1 MTNETI
7 DQTTTPDQTL
17 NQTDF
22 VPQRF
27 INNLQA
33 AFIKVDNAVASFDP
47 DQKPIVDKNDRDNR
61 QAFEKISQLREEYAN
76 KAIKNP
82 TKKNQYFSD
91 FINKSND
98 LINKDNL
105 IAVDSSVDSFKKFGD
120 QRYQIFTSWV
130 SLQKDP
136 SKINTQQI
144 QNFMENIIQPPISD
158 DKEKAEFLRS
168 AKQSFAGIIIGNQ
181 IRSDEKFM
189 GVFDEFLKA
198 RQEAEKNAEPTGG
211 DWLDIFLSF
220 VFNKKQSSDLKE
232 TLHQEPRPD
241 FEQNIAT
248 TTTDIQGLPPE
259 ARDLLDERGNFS
271 KFTLGDMEMLDVEGV
286 ADKDPNYKFNQL
298 LIHNNALSS
307 VLMGSHSGIE
317 PEKVSLLYG
326 DNGGPEARHDWNATV
341 GYKNQQGSNVA
352 TLINAHLNNGSGLVI
367 AGNENGIK
375 NPSFYL
381 YKQDQLT
388 GLKQALSQEEIQ
400 NKVDFMEFLAQN
412 NAKLDNLS
420 EKEKE
425 KFQTEIGNFQKDRK
439 AYLDALGSDHIA
451 FVSKKDP
458 KHLALVTE
466 FGNGEVSYTLKDYG
480 KKQDKALDG
489 ETKTT
494 LQGSLKYDGVMF
506 VDYSN
511 FKYTNVSKSPDKGL
525 GATNGVSHL
534 EANFSKVAV
543 FNLPNLNN
551 LAITNYIR
559 RDLED
564 KLWAKGLSPQ
574 EANKLI
580 KDFLN
585 SNKELVGKVS
595 NFNKAVAEAKN
606 TGNYDEVKK
615 AQKDLE
621 KSLRK
626 RESLE
631 KEVAKKLESRNDNK
645 NRMEAKAQANSQKDK
660 IFALIN
666 KEASKEARAAAFDPN
681 LKGVRSELSDKLEN
695 INKNL
700 KDFGKSFDELKN
712 GKNNDFS
719 KAEETLKALKDS
731 VKDLGINPEWI
742 SKIEN
747 LNAALNDFKNGK
759 NKDFSKVTQAKSDLE
774 NSIKDV
780 IINQKIT
787 DKVDNLNQ
795 AVSETKLTGN
805 FSKVEQALAEL
816 KNLSLDLG
824 KNSDLQFVRD
834 GVRGTLVGNGLSKTE
849 ATTLTK
855 NFSDIRKELSEKLF
869 GKSNNNNNG
878 LKNNEEP
885 IYAQVNKKKA
895 GQATS
900 PEEPIYAQVARKMS
914 VKIDQLNEAASAINR
929 KIDRINKIASAGKGV
944 GGFSGA
950 GQSASPEEPIYAQV
964 AKKVSAKIDQLNES
978 ASAINRKIDRIN
990 KIASAGKGVGGF
1002 SGAGQSA
1009 SPEEPIYAQVA
1020 KKVRAKIDQLN
1031 ESASAINRK
1040 MDRINKIASAGKGV
1054 GGFRGAGQSAS
1065 PEEPIYAQVAKKV
1078 RAKIDQ
1084 LNESASAINRKM
1096 DRINKIA
1103 SAGKGVGGFS
1113 GAGQSASPEEPL
1125 YAQVAKKVRAKIDQ
1139 LNESAS
1145 AINRKID
1152 RINKIASAGKGVGG
1166 FRGAGQS
1173 ASPEE
1178 PIYAQVAKKV
1188 SAKIDQ
1194 LNESASA
1201 INRKMDRINK
1211 IASAGKGV
1219 GGFSGAGQSASPEEP
1234 LYAQVAKKVS
1244 AKIDQLNESASAINR
1259 KIDRINK
1266 IASAGKGVG
1275 GFSGAGQSASPE
1287 EPLYAQVAKKVRAKI
1302 DQLNESASAINR
1314 KMDRINKIAS
1324 AGKGVGGFRGAGQS
1338 ASPEEPL
1345 YAQVAKKVSAK
1356 IDQLNESASAIN
1368 RKIDRIN
1375 KIASAGKGVGGF
1387 RGAGQSAS
1395 PEEPLY
1401 AQVAKKVR
1409 AKIDQLNESAS
1420 AINRK
1425 IDRINKIASAG
1436 KGVGGFRG
1444 AGQSASPEEPLYA
1457 QVAKKVRA
1465 KIDQLNESASA
1476 INRKIDRIN
1485 KIASAG
1491 KGVGGFSGAG
1501 QSASPEEPLY
1511 AQVAKKVR
1519 AKIDQLNESASAIN
1533 RKMDRI
1539 NKIASAGKGVGGF
1552 RGAGQSA
1559 SPEEPLYAQ
1568 VAKKVSA
1575 KIDQLN
1581 ESASAINRKM
1591 DRINKIASA
1600 GKGVGGFRGAGQSA
1614 SPEEPIYAQVA
1625 KKVSAKIDQLNE
1637 SASAI
1642 NRKMDRINKI
1652 ASAGKGVGGFRGA
1665 GQSASP
1671 EEPLYAQVAKKVS
1684 AKIDQLNESASAINR
1699 KIDRINKIA
1708 SAGKGVGG
1716 FSGAGQSAS
1725 PEEPIYAQVAKKV
1738 SAKIDQLNESAS
1750 AINRKIDRI
1759 NKIASAGK
1767 GVGGFSG
1774 AGQSAS
1780 PEPIYATIDFDEANQ
1795 AGFSLRR
1802 SAAVNDL
1809 SKVGLSREQELTRRI
1824 GDLNQAVSEAKAGHF
1839 DKLEQKIDELKD
1851 STKKNA
1857 LKLWVE
1863 SAKQVPTGLQ
1873 AKLDN
1878 YATNSHTRINSN
1890 VQSGTIN
1897 EKATGMLTQKNPEW
1911 LKLVN
1916 DKIVAHNVGSA
1927 HLSEYDKIGF
1937 NQKNMKDYSD
1947 SFKFST
1953 KLNNAVKDIK
1963 SSFVQF
1969 LTNTFSTGSY
1979 SLMKANVEHGVKNT
1993 TKGGFQKS

>member
-17 NQTDF
+17 NPTDF

-27 INNLQA
+27 INNLQV
-33 AFIKVDNAVASFDP
+33 AFLKVDSAVASFDP
-47 DQKPIVDKNDRDNR
+47 DQKPIVDKDDKDNR

-98 LINKDNL
+98 LIDKDNL

-136 SKINTQQI
+136 SKINTQTI
-144 QNFMENIIQPPISD
+144 RNFMENIIQPPISD

-181 IRSDEKFM
+181 IRSDQKFM
-189 GVFDEFLKA
+189 GVFDESLKE
-198 RQEAEKNAEPTGG
+198 RQEAEKNAEPAG
-211 DWLDIFLSF
+211 DWLDLFLSF

-241 FEQNIAT
+241 FEQNLAT

-286 ADKDPNYKFNQL
+286 ADIDPNYKFNQL

-307 VLMGSHSGIE
+307 VLMGSHNGIE

-341 GYKNQQGSNVA
+341 GYKNQQGNNVA
-352 TLINAHLNNGSGLVI
+352 TLINAHLRNGSGLVI

-388 GLKQALSQEEIQ
+388 GLKQAMSQEEIQ

-425 KFQTEIGNFQKDRK
+425 KFQNEIEDFQKDRK
-439 AYLDALGSDHIA
+439 AYLDALGNDHIA

-506 VDYSN
+506 VNYSN
-511 FKYTNVSKSPDKGL
+511 FKYTNASKSPDRGL

-534 EANFSKVAV
+534 EANLSKVAV

-564 KLWAKGLSPQ
+564 KLRAKGLSPQ

-585 SNKELVGKVS
+585 SNKELVGKAL

-621 KSLRK
+621 KSIRK
-626 RESLE
+626 REHLE
-631 KEVAKKLESRNDNK
+631 KEVAKKLESRNNNK

-666 KEASKEARAAAFDPN
+666 QEASKEARAVAFDPN
-681 LKGVRSELSDKLEN
+681 LKGIRSELSDKLEN

-700 KDFGKSFDELKN
+700 KDFNKSFDELKN
-712 GKNNDFS
+712 GNNKDFS
-719 KAEETLKALKDS
+719 KAEETLKALKDLM
-731 VKDLGINPEWI
+731 KDLGINPEWI
-742 SKIEN
+742 SKVEN

-780 IINQKIT
+780 SINQKIT

-795 AVSETKLTGN
+795 AVSEAKLTGD

-816 KNLSLDLG
+816 KNLSLDQ
-824 KNSDLQFVRD
+824 KSDLQKSVKN
-834 GVRGTLVGNGLSKTE
+834 GVNGTLVGNGLSKTE

-855 NFSDIRKELSEKLF
+855 NFSDIRKELNEKLF
-869 GKSNNNNNG
+869 GNSNNNNNG

-895 GQATS
+895 GQAAS
-900 PEEPIYAQVARKMS
+900 PEEPIYAQV
-914 VKIDQLNEAASAINR
+914 
-929 KIDRINKIASAGKGV
+929 NKKK
-944 GGFSGA
+944 A
-950 GQSASPEEPIYAQV
+950 GQAASPEESIYTQV
-964 AKKVSAKIDQLNES
+964 AKKVSAKIDQLNEATS
-978 ASAINRKIDRIN
+978 K
-990 KIASAGKGVGGF
+990 
-1002 SGAGQSA
+1002 
-1009 SPEEPIYAQVA
+1009 
-1020 KKVRAKIDQLN
+1020 
-1031 ESASAINRK
+1031 
-1040 MDRINKIASAGKGV
+1040 
-1054 GGFRGAGQSAS
+1054 
-1065 PEEPIYAQVAKKV
+1065 
-1078 RAKIDQ
+1078 
-1084 LNESASAINRKM
+1084 
-1096 DRINKIA
+1096 
-1103 SAGKGVGGFS
+1103 
-1113 GAGQSASPEEPL
+1113 
-1125 YAQVAKKVRAKIDQ
+1125 
-1139 LNESAS
+1139 
-1145 AINRKID
+1145 
-1152 RINKIASAGKGVGG
+1152 
-1166 FRGAGQS
+1166 
-1173 ASPEE
+1173 
-1178 PIYAQVAKKV
+1178 
-1188 SAKIDQ
+1188 
-1194 LNESASA
+1194 
-1201 INRKMDRINK
+1201 
-1211 IASAGKGV
+1211 
-1219 GGFSGAGQSASPEEP
+1219 
-1234 LYAQVAKKVS
+1234 
-1244 AKIDQLNESASAINR
+1244 
-1259 KIDRINK
+1259 
-1266 IASAGKGVG
+1266 
-1275 GFSGAGQSASPE
+1275 
-1287 EPLYAQVAKKVRAKI
+1287 
-1302 DQLNESASAINR
+1302 
-1314 KMDRINKIAS
+1314 
-1324 AGKGVGGFRGAGQS
+1324 
-1338 ASPEEPL
+1338 
-1345 YAQVAKKVSAK
+1345 
-1356 IDQLNESASAIN
+1356 
-1368 RKIDRIN
+1368 
-1375 KIASAGKGVGGF
+1375 
-1387 RGAGQSAS
+1387 
-1395 PEEPLY
+1395 
-1401 AQVAKKVR
+1401 
-1409 AKIDQLNESAS
+1409 
-1420 AINRK
+1420 
-1425 IDRINKIASAG
+1425 
-1436 KGVGGFRG
+1436 
-1444 AGQSASPEEPLYA
+1444 
-1457 QVAKKVRA
+1457 
-1465 KIDQLNESASA
+1465 
-1476 INRKIDRIN
+1476 
-1485 KIASAG
+1485 
-1491 KGVGGFSGAG
+1491 
-1501 QSASPEEPLY
+1501 
-1511 AQVAKKVR
+1511 
-1519 AKIDQLNESASAIN
+1519 
-1533 RKMDRI
+1533 
-1539 NKIASAGKGVGGF
+1539 
-1552 RGAGQSA
+1552 
-1559 SPEEPLYAQ
+1559 
-1568 VAKKVSA
+1568 
-1575 KIDQLN
+1575 
-1581 ESASAINRKM
+1581 
-1591 DRINKIASA
+1591 
-1600 GKGVGGFRGAGQSA
+1600 
-1614 SPEEPIYAQVA
+1614 
-1625 KKVSAKIDQLNE
+1625 
-1637 SASAI
+1637 
-1642 NRKMDRINKI
+1642 
-1652 ASAGKGVGGFRGA
+1652 
-1665 GQSASP
+1665 
-1671 EEPLYAQVAKKVS
+1671 
-1684 AKIDQLNESASAINR
+1684 
-1699 KIDRINKIA
+1699 
-1708 SAGKGVGG
+1708 
-1716 FSGAGQSAS
+1716 
-1725 PEEPIYAQVAKKV
+1725 
-1738 SAKIDQLNESAS
+1738 
-1750 AINRKIDRI
+1750 INRKIDRI

-1795 AGFSLRR
+1795 AGFPLRR
-1802 SAAVNDL
+1802 SAGVDDL
-1809 SKVGLSREQELTRRI
+1809 SKVGLSREQELTSRI
-1824 GDLNQAVSEAKAGHF
+1824 GDLNQAVSEAKAGRF
-1839 DKLEQKIDELKD
+1839 GKLEQKIDELKD

-1857 LKLWVE
+1857 VNLWVE

-1890 VQSGTIN
+1890 VKNGAVN

-1916 DKIVAHNVGSA
+1916 DKIVAHNVGSIP
-1927 HLSEYDKIGF
+1927 LSDYDKIGF

-1963 SSFVQF
+1963 SGFVQF

-1979 SLMKANVEHGVKNT
+1979 SLIKAEHGVKNIN
-1993 TKGGFQKS
+1993 TKSGFQKS

>member
-17 NQTDF
+17 NPTDF

-27 INNLQA
+27 INNLQV
-33 AFIKVDNAVASFDP
+33 AFLKVDSAVASFDP

-82 TKKNQYFSD
+82 AKKNQYFSD

-136 SKINTQQI
+136 SKINIQTI

-181 IRSDEKFM
+181 IRSDQKFM
-189 GVFDEFLKA
+189 GVFDESLKE
-198 RQEAEKNAEPTGG
+198 RQEAEKNAEPAG

-241 FEQNIAT
+241 FEQNLAT
-248 TTTDIQGLPPE
+248 TATDIQGLPPE
-259 ARDLLDERGNFS
+259 ARDLLDERGNFF

-307 VLMGSHSGIE
+307 VLMGSHSSIE

-341 GYKNQQGSNVA
+341 GYKDQQGNNVA
-352 TLINAHLNNGSGLVI
+352 TLINAHLHNGSGLII

-381 YKQDQLT
+381 YKEDQLT
-388 GLKQALSQEEIQ
+388 GLKQAMSQEEIQ
-400 NKVDFMEFLAQN
+400 NKVDFMEFLARN

-425 KFQTEIGNFQKDRK
+425 KFQTEIENFQKDRK
-439 AYLDALGSDHIA
+439 AYLDALGNDHVA

-506 VDYSN
+506 VNYSN
-511 FKYTNVSKSPDKGL
+511 FKYTNASKSPDKGV
-525 GATNGVSHL
+525 GTTNGVSHL

-564 KLWAKGLSPQ
+564 KLLAKGLSPQ

-580 KDFLN
+580 KDFLSN
-585 SNKELVGKVS
+585 NKELLGKVF

-626 RESLE
+626 REHLE

-681 LKGVRSELSDKLEN
+681 LKGIRSELSDKLEN

-759 NKDFSKVTQAKSDLE
+759 NNDFSKVTQAKSDLE

-787 DKVDNLNQ
+787 DKVDKLNQ
-795 AVSETKLTGN
+795 AVSETKLTGD

-816 KNLSLDLG
+816 KNLSLDQKNESFNVG

-834 GVRGTLVGNGLSKTE
+834 SVRGTLVGNGLSKTE
-849 ATTLTK
+849 ATKLSK
-855 NFSDIRKELSEKLF
+855 NFSDIRKELNEKLF
-869 GKSNNNNNG
+869 GNSNNNNNG

-885 IYAQVNKKKA
+885 IYAQVNKKKT
-895 GQATS
+895 GQAAN
-900 PEEPIYAQVARKMS
+900 PEEPIYAQVAKKVS
-914 VKIDQLNEAASAINR
+914 AKIDQLNEATSAINR

-950 GQSASPEEPIYAQV
+950 GRSASPE
-964 AKKVSAKIDQLNES
+964 
-978 ASAINRKIDRIN
+978 
-990 KIASAGKGVGGF
+990 
-1002 SGAGQSA
+1002 
-1009 SPEEPIYAQVA
+1009 
-1020 KKVRAKIDQLN
+1020 
-1031 ESASAINRK
+1031 
-1040 MDRINKIASAGKGV
+1040 
-1054 GGFRGAGQSAS
+1054 
-1065 PEEPIYAQVAKKV
+1065 
-1078 RAKIDQ
+1078 
-1084 LNESASAINRKM
+1084 
-1096 DRINKIA
+1096 
-1103 SAGKGVGGFS
+1103 
-1113 GAGQSASPEEPL
+1113 
-1125 YAQVAKKVRAKIDQ
+1125 
-1139 LNESAS
+1139 
-1145 AINRKID
+1145 
-1152 RINKIASAGKGVGG
+1152 
-1166 FRGAGQS
+1166 
-1173 ASPEE
+1173 
-1178 PIYAQVAKKV
+1178 
-1188 SAKIDQ
+1188 
-1194 LNESASA
+1194 
-1201 INRKMDRINK
+1201 
-1211 IASAGKGV
+1211 
-1219 GGFSGAGQSASPEEP
+1219 
-1234 LYAQVAKKVS
+1234 
-1244 AKIDQLNESASAINR
+1244 
-1259 KIDRINK
+1259 
-1266 IASAGKGVG
+1266 
-1275 GFSGAGQSASPE
+1275 
-1287 EPLYAQVAKKVRAKI
+1287 
-1302 DQLNESASAINR
+1302 
-1314 KMDRINKIAS
+1314 
-1324 AGKGVGGFRGAGQS
+1324 
-1338 ASPEEPL
+1338 
-1345 YAQVAKKVSAK
+1345 
-1356 IDQLNESASAIN
+1356 
-1368 RKIDRIN
+1368 
-1375 KIASAGKGVGGF
+1375 
-1387 RGAGQSAS
+1387 
-1395 PEEPLY
+1395 
-1401 AQVAKKVR
+1401 
-1409 AKIDQLNESAS
+1409 
-1420 AINRK
+1420 
-1425 IDRINKIASAG
+1425 
-1436 KGVGGFRG
+1436 
-1444 AGQSASPEEPLYA
+1444 
-1457 QVAKKVRA
+1457 
-1465 KIDQLNESASA
+1465 
-1476 INRKIDRIN
+1476 
-1485 KIASAG
+1485 
-1491 KGVGGFSGAG
+1491 
-1501 QSASPEEPLY
+1501 
-1511 AQVAKKVR
+1511 
-1519 AKIDQLNESASAIN
+1519 
-1533 RKMDRI
+1533 
-1539 NKIASAGKGVGGF
+1539 
-1552 RGAGQSA
+1552 
-1559 SPEEPLYAQ
+1559 
-1568 VAKKVSA
+1568 
-1575 KIDQLN
+1575 
-1581 ESASAINRKM
+1581 
-1591 DRINKIASA
+1591 
-1600 GKGVGGFRGAGQSA
+1600 
-1614 SPEEPIYAQVA
+1614 
-1625 KKVSAKIDQLNE
+1625 
-1637 SASAI
+1637 
-1642 NRKMDRINKI
+1642 
-1652 ASAGKGVGGFRGA
+1652 
-1665 GQSASP
+1665 
-1671 EEPLYAQVAKKVS
+1671 
-1684 AKIDQLNESASAINR
+1684 
-1699 KIDRINKIA
+1699 
-1708 SAGKGVGG
+1708 
-1716 FSGAGQSAS
+1716 
-1725 PEEPIYAQVAKKV
+1725 
-1738 SAKIDQLNESAS
+1738 
-1750 AINRKIDRI
+1750 
-1759 NKIASAGK
+1759 
-1767 GVGGFSG
+1767 
-1774 AGQSAS
+1774 
-1780 PEPIYATIDFDEANQ
+1780 EPIYATIDFDEANQ
-1795 AGFSLRR
+1795 AGFPLRR
-1802 SAAVNDL
+1802 SAAVNNL

-1824 GDLNQAVSEAKAGHF
+1824 GDLNQAVSEAKTGHF

-1863 SAKQVPTGLQ
+1863 SAKQVPTSLQ

-1890 VQSGTIN
+1890 IQHGTIN

-1927 HLSEYDKIGF
+1927 HLSEYDNIGF

-1947 SFKFST
+1947 SFKFSS
-1953 KLNNAVKDIK
+1953 KLNNAMKDIK
-1963 SSFVQF
+1963 SNFVQF
-1969 LTNTFSTGSY
+1969 LTNAFSSGSY
-1979 SLMKANVEHGVKNT
+1979 SLAKANAELGVKNIN
-1993 TKGGFQKS
+1993 TKSGFQKS